1 MTRDSFLPRR
11 GAAYVALVIVA
22 GLSVIALSAVDVTK
36 HMLGVHGLKLT
47 AQWLTLAAL
56 TLISGSA
63 TVRLPSVPATIS
75 ISETF
80 VFTSVILF
88 GPTAGATIVAL
99 DGLIISVWLASR
111 RREFYRV
118 GFNMAAP
125 ALSIWF
131 AANVYYAF
139 PHVHPLGFSTG
150 TDPAEAV
157 RLLPLIVFTLCH
169 FLVNS
174 WLIAFAVAFETGRR
188 PFDIWRNE
196 FLWLS
201 LNYFGGASVAALLS
215 VYSRDVD
222 WGYIGI
228 IIPLLLILYLTFKIP
243 MARVEETNLHLKKVN
258 SLYLSTIETLALAI
272 DAKDQ
277 VTHGH
282 IRRVQTYTVGLARA
296 LGIRDDLML
305 RAIEASALLHDMG
318 KLAIPEHIL
327 NKPGKLTVAEFEKMK
342 MHASIGADILSSI
355 EFPYPVVPIVRHHHE
370 NWDGTGYPAGLA
382 GTAIPI
388 GARILSVVD
397 CFDALTSDRPYR
409 PALTTQ
415 AALDILVER
424 RGKMYDPLVV
434 DTFIRIH
441 DELITKHVDEPHLV
455 PTPKTDGEIEPAKA
469 AANIAT
475 AEVTDGLA
483 LFHLYQVLTDFSD
496 RGWQEAADLVV
507 YRLSQVMPV
516 SRCAVFAYDPTT
528 DGIVC
533 QSAHG
538 LGMANLRG
546 VRRRLGE
553 GLSGWVAANRKAV
566 VNSIPALDLAEQC
579 PDAAEE
585 VNSTLSI
592 PLTLRDNLVGVLSI
606 YATAEQA
613 FSELHAQI
621 AEGIAP
627 HIAGLL
633 RRSRLFS
640 SPNESPLA
648 GYPGA
653 AHLDRYVQQRLSSRD
668 QQPLALIVLQST
680 ADIHGPME
688 AARLADMA
696 EFATRKLRG
705 GDLIFACGPE
715 TLVCMLATSD
725 PASAKLVSDRLTS
738 AALCDGRRNQ
748 LRSAVLTAPDDG
760 RTLAQLLHSANQ
772 LFASIASP
780 ESKDR
785 APFLNS

>member
-1 MTRDSFLPRR
+1 
-11 GAAYVALVIVA
+11 
-22 GLSVIALSAVDVTK
+22 
-36 HMLGVHGLKLT
+36 MLGVHGLRLT
-47 AQWLTLAAL
+47 GQWLTLAAL
-56 TLISGSA
+56 TLLSGSA

-88 GPTAGATIVAL
+88 GPDAGATIVAL

-131 AANVYYAF
+131 AANVYYHAF
-139 PHVHPLGFSTG
+139 PNVHQLGFTAAN
-150 TDPAEAV
+150 DPANSV

-174 WLIAFAVAFETGRR
+174 WLIAFAVAFETRRR

-222 WGYIGI
+222 WAYIGI
-228 IIPLLLILYLTFKIP
+228 IIPLLLILYFTFKIP
-243 MARVEETNLHLKKVN
+243 MARVEDTNLHLKKVN

-327 NKPGKLTVAEFEKMK
+327 NKPGKLTVAEFDKMK

-434 DTFIRIH
+434 DTFVRIH
-441 DELITKHVDEPHLV
+441 DELITKHVDEAHPV
-455 PTPKTDGEIEPAKA
+455 PTPTVDGHVETTKA
-469 AANIAT
+469 AAAVAT

-507 YRLSQVMPV
+507 HRLSQVIPV
-516 SRCAVFAYDPTT
+516 SRCAVFAYDLTT

-538 LGMANLRG
+538 VGMAKLRG

-566 VNSIPALDLAEQC
+566 VNSIPALDLAEHC
-579 PDAAEE
+579 PEAAEE
-585 VNSTLSI
+585 VNSTLSV
-592 PLTLRDNLVGVLSI
+592 PLALRDNLVGVLSV

-613 FSELHAQI
+613 FSELHVQI

-633 RRSRLFS
+633 RRSRLFA

-653 AHLDRYVQQRLSSRD
+653 AHLDRYVQQRLVKS
-668 QQPLALIVLQST
+668 
-680 ADIHGPME
+680 
-688 AARLADMA
+688 
-696 EFATRKLRG
+696 
-705 GDLIFACGPE
+705 
-715 TLVCMLATSD
+715 
-725 PASAKLVSDRLTS
+725 
-738 AALCDGRRNQ
+738 
-748 LRSAVLTAPDDG
+748 
-760 RTLAQLLHSANQ
+760 
-772 LFASIASP
+772 
-780 ESKDR
+780 
-785 APFLNS
+785 